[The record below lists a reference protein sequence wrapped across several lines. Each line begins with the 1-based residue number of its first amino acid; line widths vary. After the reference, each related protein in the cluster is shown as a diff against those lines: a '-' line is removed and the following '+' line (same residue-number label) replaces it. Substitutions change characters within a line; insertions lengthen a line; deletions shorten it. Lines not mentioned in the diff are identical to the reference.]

1 LILFQSLTKIAP
13 PISAIT
19 TPHTKVADMFNGV
32 FELAARLIAFFYA
45 WTHNYA
51 FAIGLVAVVI
61 MLLITPL
68 TLKSTK
74 GMLEMQRLQPEMR
87 RIQSDHRGDRQ
98 KMNEAMMK
106 LYQEHKVNPLASC
119 LPLLAQMPIFIIM
132 FRALSGLIN
141 RAPDGTF
148 APKYLNES
156 SELYLSLVGKTQMVS
171 FGIDLSVTPVQAIRA
186 DFLFGMIYVLLVAG
200 LAGVYFVQ
208 QRMVASRTVS
218 PTMSAT
224 QAKLLQYLPV
234 VFAVFQLILPTS
246 LVVYYFTQ
254 ALVRIAQQFY
264 ITKRFY
270 GNDASLGRQAQA
282 ASAEARE
289 IALDDK
295 KNKKKEAEKV
305 DPTQPFVSK
314 RVTPP
319 KGSASKRPTPP
330 GKNRSAAV
338 QKKKK

>member
-1 LILFQSLTKIAP
+1 
-13 PISAIT
+13 
-19 TPHTKVADMFNGV
+19 M

-51 FAIGLVAVVI
+51 FAIGLVAVVV

-87 RIQSDHRGDRQ
+87 RIQSEHRGDRQ

-132 FRALSGLIN
+132 FRALSGLIY
-141 RAPDGTF
+141 RGPDGTF
-148 APKYLNES
+148 LPKYLNHT
-156 SELYLSLVGKTQMVS
+156 SELYQSLVGKTEMVS
-171 FGIDLSVTPVQAIRA
+171 FGIDLSVTPVQAVQES
-186 DFLFGMIYVLLVAG
+186 FLSGLVYVLLVAA

-224 QAKLLQYLPV
+224 QAKVMQYLPV
-234 VFAVFQLILPTS
+234 AFAVFQLFLPTS
-246 LVVYYFTQ
+246 LIVYYFVQ
-254 ALVRIAQQFY
+254 ALVRIVQQFY

-282 ASAEARE
+282 ASAQARE
-289 IALDDK
+289 IAIDDK
-295 KNKKKEAEKV
+295 KNKKKEADKV

-330 GKNRSAAV
+330 GKNRSASV